1 MNPLTA
7 LAQIDIP
14 FEQLLQAQIGTL
26 AAVMAIGLIV
36 MVVAV
41 TLVIGRPVVALLGRM
56 TDAAQAAQAKAD
68 AAYAKAEQSQAKA
81 EQTQAGLQSAA
92 ASLTAGINA
101 MTRELKEQ
109 TAVLIDI
116 APSLSKQII
125 DSAAGVTANVTARI
139 ETHDSDMRAA
149 IVRIETTI
157 ETLRGEIGAGHKAQR
172 VEVLGKLDQVLA
184 EIAALKPPPNPPP
197 PVALKVETHNEL
209 TSEDKAA

>member
-116 APSLSKQII
+116 APSLSKQI
-125 DSAAGVTANVTARI
+125 

-157 ETLRGEIGAGHKAQR
+157 ETLRQEIGAGHKAQR

-197 PVALKVETHNEL
+197 PVALKVETHTAL
-209 TSEDKAA
+209 SEDKAA

>member
-41 TLVIGRPVVALLGRM
+41 TLIIGKPVVALLGRM
-56 TDAAQAAQAKAD
+56 TDAAQAAQTKAD
-68 AAYAKAEQSQAKA
+68 AALAKA

-92 ASLTAGINA
+92 ASLTVGIDA
-101 MTRELKEQ
+101 MTRELKTQ
-109 TAVLIDI
+109 TALLTGIVP
-116 APSLSKQII
+116 ALSKQ
-125 DSAAGVTANVTARI
+125 I

-157 ETLRGEIGAGHKAQR
+157 ETLRGEISAGHKAQR
-172 VEVLGKLDQVLA
+172 VEVLGKLDLVLA
-184 EIAALKPPPNPPP
+184 EIAALKPQPPQPP
-197 PVALKVETHNEL
+197 PVALRVEPNPAKEGN
-209 TSEDKAA
+209 AA